1 MQKASGLVMHSTLRA
16 WSGATGHQRD
26 LYNTIIILGHAGGKY
41 PALDSQFYISN
52 LAASVK
58 RDEGQR
64 SQHLTGYGTTAMR
77 RNTPNL

>member
-1 MQKASGLVMHSTLRA
+1 MLRWLMQKASGLVMHSTLSA

-26 LYNTIIILGHAGGKY
+26 LYNTIFILGHTGGKY

-52 LAASVK
+52 L
-58 RDEGQR
+58 
-64 SQHLTGYGTTAMR
+64 TGYGTTAMR